1 MVSSCTTGADTESQ
15 KSTPASSPPP
25 VEMEFVN
32 NGVSKEMQVEEEQM
46 RLKREKDDLRR
57 EQKMEKKRQEDL
69 KGGKEVLDN
78 KFKALEHLLSKSK
91 VRLFFAY
98 IRLSGFSRDFEL
110 LGESFYFD

>member
-25 VEMEFVN
+25 VEMEDVN

-46 RLKREKDDLRR
+46 RLKREKDDLKR
-57 EQKMEKKRQEDL
+57 EQKMEKERQEDL
-69 KGGKEVLDN
+69 KSGKEVLDT

-91 VRLFFAY
+91 VRLCFHIYSFER
-98 IRLSGFSRDFEL
+98 IQSRF
-110 LGESFYFD
+110 